1 MSKKLL
7 LREEVPFA
15 LSNENTFGLSIVKEV
30 WETEQGEE
38 TYWKYSLPNTVQI
51 FGVTAEGQVIAI
63 SEFQPGV
70 GADYLHLPGETMEKG
85 ETPLAAAARGLLEET
100 GYEAG
105 PVKLLSSI
113 LENSGRS
120 DRLVHIVLITN
131 CKKGELEGEKGIK
144 TVLLPPG
151 EFWDRLMQYFAM
163 NPDRKHGGGNTLKA
177 TALAFR
183 KLEWLTVTHN
193 RKEDTQ

>member
-7 LREEVPFA
+7 SREEVPFA
-15 LSNENTFGLSIVKEV
+15 PSDENTFGLSIVKEV
-30 WETEQGEE
+30 WETERGEK

-51 FGVTAEGQVIAI
+51 FGVTTEGRIIAI

-70 GADYLHLPGETMEKG
+70 GADYLHLPGETMEQG
-85 ETPLAAAARGLLEET
+85 ETPLEAATRGLLEET

-105 PVKLLSSI
+105 SVKLLTSI

-120 DRLVHIVLITN
+120 DRLVHIVLITD
-131 CKKGELEGEKGIK
+131 CKRGKQEGEKGIK
-144 TVLLPPG
+144 IVLLPPS
-151 EFWDRLMQYFAM
+151 EFWNRLMQYFAT

-177 TALAFR
+177 AVLAFSQLGLISTFPENER
-183 KLEWLTVTHN
+183 
-193 RKEDTQ
+193 RQ